1 MNKIDLFIF
10 GRLFMII
17 ISYLIDYLIS
27 LYFRFQMLIIVE
39 MNGEKVFN
47 VYIFIKL
54 NKVKCVK
61 VSVRSLRSFSFF
73 LF

>member
-27 LYFRFQMLIIVE
+27 LYFRFQMLIIIE